1 MLENT
6 GRSGRTGNLRYF
18 HQQMPIDPPT
28 HPPAASSTASAYKL
42 LAALGFAALPNC
54 CCAASSSA
62 NQARLLKVSCRQ
74 MVA

>member
-6 GRSGRTGNLRYF
+6 GRAANLCQS
-18 HQQMPIDPPT
+18 HQQKPIDPTT
-28 HPPAASSTASAYKL
+28 HPPAASSTVSAYKL